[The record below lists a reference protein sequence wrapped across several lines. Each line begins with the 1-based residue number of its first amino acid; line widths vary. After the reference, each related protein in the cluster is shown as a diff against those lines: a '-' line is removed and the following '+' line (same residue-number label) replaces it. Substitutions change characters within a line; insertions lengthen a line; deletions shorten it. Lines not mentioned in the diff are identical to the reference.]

1 MRFNDLIEKK
11 KQGQELTK
19 EEIEFWIEGYVNGQI
34 PDYQVS
40 ALLMAI
46 WFKGMQPEELFNLTV
61 SMRNSGDTLDL
72 SGVKGVKVDKHSTGG
87 VGDKTSLALMPMVA
101 ACGAKVAKMSGR
113 GLGFSGGTI
122 DKLEAIPGFDV
133 NLSIAEMEKQ
143 VNDIGIAIVGQTGK
157 LVPADKMLYAL
168 RDVTATVDSLPLIA
182 SSIMSKKL
190 AADDDVIVLDVKY
203 GNGAFMHTPTQA
215 EALAKAMIDI
225 GRRYGKKIM
234 AVMSS
239 MEQPLGLA
247 IGNALEVK
255 EAIATLKGEGPADF
269 VELCVKTGGL
279 LLSQAGLATS
289 VSDGE
294 QKIIESIN
302 SGAALNKL
310 RQMIKAQKGDPAICD
325 DVSLLPQAAYVT
337 EVKASASGYVAA
349 IPAMEMGLL
358 ANELGAGRA
367 TKEQD
372 VDPAVGIVMTCK
384 VGDAITCGDVMARV
398 YHNSPLPQGWLLRM
412 NKALQ
417 YSDTPVAPIAVIDKT
432 IE

>member
-157 LVPADKMLYAL
+157 LVPADKMLY
-168 RDVTATVDSLPLIA
+168 V
-182 SSIMSKKL
+182 
-190 AADDDVIVLDVKY
+190 
-203 GNGAFMHTPTQA
+203 
-215 EALAKAMIDI
+215 
-225 GRRYGKKIM
+225 
-234 AVMSS
+234 
-239 MEQPLGLA
+239 
-247 IGNALEVK
+247 
-255 EAIATLKGEGPADF
+255 
-269 VELCVKTGGL
+269 
-279 LLSQAGLATS
+279 
-289 VSDGE
+289 
-294 QKIIESIN
+294 
-302 SGAALNKL
+302 
-310 RQMIKAQKGDPAICD
+310 
-325 DVSLLPQAAYVT
+325 
-337 EVKASASGYVAA
+337 
-349 IPAMEMGLL
+349 
-358 ANELGAGRA
+358 
-367 TKEQD
+367 
-372 VDPAVGIVMTCK
+372 
-384 VGDAITCGDVMARV
+384 
-398 YHNSPLPQGWLLRM
+398 WL
-412 NKALQ
+412 
-417 YSDTPVAPIAVIDKT
+417 Y
-432 IE
+432 